1 MAYSSYKIA
10 FSFVLSHRCALF
22 GDAGMFSPTRRL
34 LGAGVKGQGSRLCHE
49 QPLSRR
55 ATGILDHNYGVC
67 KGTLN
72 VNSVHRS
79 IG

>member
-34 LGAGVKGQGSRLCHE
+34 LGAGVKGHGFARSSRKAGGLREYWIIIMGFAKEH
-49 QPLSRR
+49 
-55 ATGILDHNYGVC
+55 
-67 KGTLN
+67 
-72 VNSVHRS
+72 
-79 IG
+79 